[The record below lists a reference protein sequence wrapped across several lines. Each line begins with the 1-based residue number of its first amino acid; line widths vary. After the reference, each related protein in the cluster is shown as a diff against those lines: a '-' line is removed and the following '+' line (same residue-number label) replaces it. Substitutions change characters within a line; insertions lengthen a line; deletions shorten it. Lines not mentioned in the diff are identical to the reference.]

1 MCDREVATDLLFVDF
16 TDTDGL
22 LCVALLNEKL
32 VIPGLDPIIICF
44 GIFTLFSDLI
54 LNLLVDFCAF
64 PK

>member
-1 MCDREVATDLLFVDF
+1 MCAREVATDLICVDF

-22 LCVALLNEKL
+22 LDLALLNEKL

-44 GIFTLFSDLI
+44 GIFPLFSDLI

-64 PK
+64 SK

>member
-1 MCDREVATDLLFVDF
+1 VDF

-22 LCVALLNEKL
+22 LDLALLNEKL

-44 GIFTLFSDLI
+44 GIFPLFSDLI

-64 PK
+64 SK